1 MDESSAETPLSKTYE
16 PSKLALYLTDES
28 QGDHNGHSWQ
38 ILFEAKVI
46 NDYWLENKHDYI
58 QWWFPLDE
66 PSRAKSFLPYL
77 SVEDVSW
84 MRQQAIVANSQNFL
98 LARMKKFLMENDYW
112 ICHYNHNHLRITRI
126 IKSLRLVSGDKA
138 AEDFKLWLMGYLGP
152 RINLIADKA
161 VQLWKES

>member
-1 MDESSAETPLSKTYE
+1 MDELSAEIPLSKIYQ
-16 PSKLALYLTDES
+16 PSKLALYLTDQS

-77 SVEDVSW
+77 SAEDVSW

-112 ICHYNHNHLRITRI
+112 ICHYNHNHLRITRM
-126 IKSLRLVSGDKA
+126 IKSLRLLQSDKS
-138 AEDFKLWLMGYLGP
+138 AEELKEWLSNYLGDNI
-152 RINLIADKA
+152 RKIDKKA
-161 VQLWKES
+161 VQFWWKS